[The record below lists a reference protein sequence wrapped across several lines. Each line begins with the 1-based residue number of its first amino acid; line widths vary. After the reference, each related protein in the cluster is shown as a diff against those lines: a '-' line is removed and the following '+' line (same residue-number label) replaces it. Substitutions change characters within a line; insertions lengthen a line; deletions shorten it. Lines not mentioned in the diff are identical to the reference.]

1 MTIASDSP
9 GVGILDQAAWFCVR
23 SQPRHEHIAA
33 GNLRKTLGI
42 QVLNPR
48 IRFKRA
54 SRRGPI
60 WITESMFPTYLFAQF
75 NWKGA
80 LESVKHTFGVA
91 GVVHFGHFW
100 PVISDPVIAELQ
112 TLVGEKEI
120 RTVEPAIAEGQEVEI
135 ASGPFAG
142 FSGIVTRV
150 MPARDR
156 VAVLLDFLGRQTT
169 VELMMTGISKPR
181 LRYKFSEP

>member
-1 MTIASDSP
+1 MTSDLPEP
-9 GVGILDQAAWFCVR
+9 GNLDQVAWFCVR

-60 WITESMFPTYLFAQF
+60 WVTESMFPCYLFAQF
-75 NWKGA
+75 DWKGT
-80 LESVKHTFGVA
+80 LDSVRHTFGVA

-100 PVISDPVIAELQ
+100 PVISDQVIAELQ
-112 TLVGEKEI
+112 TLVGEEEI
-120 RTVEPAIAEGQEVEI
+120 RTVEPAIAVGQEVEV
-135 ASGPFAG
+135 ANGPFAG
-142 FSGIVTRV
+142 FLGIVTRV

-169 VELMMTGISKPR
+169 VELMMTGITKQSVQ
-181 LRYKFSEP
+181 YKFSER